1 MYVPLSPILA
11 ADNGGLADAEA
22 QAVIGRLDAICRVLL
37 TLARL
42 AARHE
47 TSQPASATPAPTT
60 TSNTAPTPFPS
71 IDSRAGL
78 LASLAALPASV
89 ARSHAQELDTQAIVL
104 HAGLLAL
111 DRARSTGQMNRAALA
126 MLQDEASARYRTT
139 LAAIDGVLLP

>member
-42 AARHE
+42 AVGHE

-60 TSNTAPTPFPS
+60 TPTPFPS
-71 IDSRAGL
+71 IDRRAGL